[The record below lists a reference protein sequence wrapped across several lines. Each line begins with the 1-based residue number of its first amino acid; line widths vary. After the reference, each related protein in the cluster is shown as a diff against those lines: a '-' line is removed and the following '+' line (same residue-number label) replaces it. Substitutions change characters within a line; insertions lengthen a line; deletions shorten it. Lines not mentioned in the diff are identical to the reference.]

1 MRLLKWQLIRS
12 KQQSNE
18 RHKMKNIIIAED
30 EFVIRLSITDKLQR
44 LGYTAHATEN
54 GAQAL
59 QMILEGTETPDLL
72 ITDIQMPEMG
82 GYELLEE
89 LQSRG
94 YQIPVIVHSTDF
106 DRDKTNYSGPLE
118 FSSKCQN
125 PCHLYEVVQNILNNS

>member
-1 MRLLKWQLIRS
+1 MQMRLLKWQLIRS

-59 QMILEGTETPDLL
+59 QMILDIRLL
-72 ITDIQMPEMG
+72 RRRQNA
-82 GYELLEE
+82 
-89 LQSRG
+89 RG
-94 YQIPVIVHSTDF
+94 I
-106 DRDKTNYSGPLE
+106 NG
-118 FSSKCQN
+118 
-125 PCHLYEVVQNILNNS
+125 